1 MVISHT
7 RAKKK
12 HLNTKREK
20 RSERSKISGG
30 SNTSDMVT
38 VGQSKFFFFFKS
50 VVSGVVC
57 LYKFNHFEEQDSR
70 VYCCR
75 IEFSWEKFGW
85 MTLVGVK
92 IIWEHQCLL
101 KLDKKSLKFL
111 FVGICQLK
119 VLPLQLCASNLKC
132 ENLVIIYYIIIL
144 VYKLFILK
152 KLFVT
157 RKFVL
162 LGWQSKLK

>member
-1 MVISHT
+1 
-7 RAKKK
+7 
-12 HLNTKREK
+12 
-20 RSERSKISGG
+20 
-30 SNTSDMVT
+30 
-38 VGQSKFFFFFKS
+38 
-50 VVSGVVC
+50 
-57 LYKFNHFEEQDSR
+57 
-70 VYCCR
+70 
-75 IEFSWEKFGW
+75 
-85 MTLVGVK
+85 MTPVGVT

-119 VLPLQLCASNLKC
+119 VLPVQLYASNLKC
-132 ENLVIIYYIIIL
+132 EDLVIFYYIIL

-162 LGWQSKLK
+162 LGWQSKSKLKDYINFKKDIHKLETFNW